1 LRYRALLSASGALL
15 ALSIFASAPAAAE
28 GGAPDNGAELARHEQ
43 PLPPAGPYLHFL
55 GALALGRGLRLNNPY
70 RLQTE
75 LGSTGQ
81 SLSLTA
87 SYADLSVAG
96 LFLGNPD
103 GLQHGLALHWS
114 HALSGVAQDVVTP
127 SYIALVRLPPR
138 WLVYGRAGVPVVL
151 NPDPT
156 AGVELGAGGAWFASA
171 GIGFTAELVGS
182 LFYGAAT
189 EQEAVTVIPVVSLQ
203 VGVLVD
209 YEVLP

>member
-1 LRYRALLSASGALL
+1 MLSAAGL
-15 ALSIFASAPAAAE
+15 ASAPAAADPAVD
-28 GGAPDNGAELARHEQ
+28 GAAALARHEE
-43 PLPPAGPYLHFL
+43 PLPPGGPYLHFL
-55 GALALGRGLRLNNPY
+55 GAFALGRGMRLNNPY

-87 SYADLSVAG
+87 TYTDLSVAG

-151 NPDPT
+151 NPDPS
-156 AGVELGAGGAWFASA
+156 AGLELAAGGAWFASA
-171 GIGFTAELVGS
+171 GIGATAELVGN

-189 EQEAVTVIPVVSLQ
+189 EQSAVSVIPVVSLQ
-203 VGVLVD
+203 VGVIID